1 MDKLIKILACILCGQ
16 LLIITITIVAASVYL
31 HNKCVPAYDYIDMEG
46 NSGIAN
52 VCYTTP
58 RGEVCRGAKRAFQ
71 VQSFKQSKVCKN
83 DRRRKTI
90 ERD

>member
-16 LLIITITIVAASVYL
+16 LVIITITIVAASMYL

-46 NSGIAN
+46 NPGIAN
-52 VCYTTP
+52 ICYTTP
-58 RGEVCRGAKRAFQ
+58 RGEVCRGAKEIFQ

>member
-1 MDKLIKILACILCGQ
+1 MDKLIRILACILCGQ
-16 LLIITITIVAASVYL
+16 LVIITITIVAASMYL

-58 RGEVCRGAKRAFQ
+58 RGEVCRGTKRAFQ

-83 DRRRKTI
+83 DGRRKTI